1 MKILIFDPVGGASG
15 DMILA
20 SLIGLGC
27 PISHIQGTLE
37 LLGLGKPVIRLEDKK
52 INGISCL
59 KLGFDICDEETERS
73 WADIRNIINSSG
85 IDEGIVEKALNIFS
99 VLASAEARVHKVAV
113 DDIHFHEVGA
123 LDSIFDIV
131 GIAAAIDWFKP
142 DAIYSTPLPLSTGTV
157 ESRHGTIPVPAPA
170 TLLLMEGLPARMTD
184 IRVELVTPTGA
195 AVIKALAEPADLPGF
210 VVMGSGYGCGTKTFP
225 RWPNMFRSMLCET
238 SAKNEQVYIIES
250 DIDDMIPEDWDIA
263 ADRIRKAG
271 AIDLCLIPCI
281 MKEGRPGNVLRVLS
295 GLINLEPVCSAI
307 LLHTTTIG
315 VRYFPAE
322 RKTLERREFALDTAY
337 GKIRIKEVVT
347 PDGTLRQ
354 KPEYKDIKRV
364 SGELKIP
371 VQRLRDEI
379 VKRLLSHS
387 KDAGDEK

>member
-1 MKILIFDPVGGASG
+1 MKVLIFDPVGGASG

-20 SLIGLGC
+20 SMIQLGC
-27 PISHIQGTLE
+27 PISHIQSTLE
-37 LLGLGKPVIRLEDKK
+37 LLSLGKPVICLENKK

-59 KLGFDICDEETERS
+59 KLSFDICDEETERS
-73 WADIRNIINSSG
+73 WADIRNIINFSG
-85 IDEGIVEKALNIFS
+85 IAEGIMEKALNIFGI
-99 VLASAEARVHKVAV
+99 LASAEAKVHGVSV
-113 DDIHFHEVGA
+113 GDVHFHEVGA

-131 GIAAAIDWFKP
+131 GIAAAVDWFKP
-142 DAIYSTPLPLSTGTV
+142 DAVYATPLPLSTGMV

-184 IRVELVTPTGA
+184 IKGELVTPTGA
-195 AVIKALAEPADLPGF
+195 AVIKALAMLTDLPGF
-210 VVMGSGYGCGTKTFP
+210 IVKGSGYGCGTKTFP
-225 RWPNMFRSMLCET
+225 SWPNMFRSMLCET
-238 SAKNEQVYIIES
+238 SGINEQVYIIES
-250 DIDDMIPEDWDIA
+250 DVDDMLPEDWDTA

-295 GLINLEPVCSAI
+295 GMVNLEPVSSAI

-315 VRYFPAE
+315 LRYYPAE
-322 RKTLERREFALDTAY
+322 RKILERREFSLDTEY

-347 PDGTLRQ
+347 PDGMLRH
-354 KPEYKDIKRV
+354 KPEYKDIKKL
-364 SGELKIP
+364 SEALNIP
-371 VQRLRDEI
+371 VKRLRDEI
-379 VKRLLSHS
+379 TKRLLSHL